1 MAEISKINVNGT
13 LYDIKDAVARERLFN
28 TGSWI
33 ISTTAANTPQGVVW
47 HSGSTAITGTLTAA
61 DADKKALYLVRS
73 ETQVGT
79 NDVYDEYAAISN
91 GSTGYQW
98 EKLGD
103 TQMSGSLTASS
114 SPAVTSLQSG
124 THTHD
129 VTVTSKYIKATATG
143 GAVTGE
149 GTHSHSLSG
158 GVSLASSS
166 SNTTGSKKY
175 LQELG
180 GTTTFAASAHAH
192 GITGTTGTGG
202 GHSHTISGSVSLAS
216 GTTSSTGS
224 ITFVS
229 DISAAAQG
237 HTHSITGGSTTKLTI
252 TRATDVAVGANG
264 TGSVTVTGSSSAITA
279 VGTPSITAV
288 ASRTSATV
296 VTGLKTGTGVIT
308 SVDQPTYDKVTYGN
322 NTGTGTSNYVQSL
335 STATAAKKAVVT
347 GLNGNTGLLTGTT
360 LASSSTQP
368 TTTGA
373 SARTASV
380 DTANEI
386 LYIYSVALASTTGSV
401 TTTTASYGADGDI
414 ITSVT
419 PTNKSFK
426 TTSTSVGN
434 WSVGASALNT
444 TTVYSAD
451 APTSIS
457 GTMANTASKT
467 FITAINSG
475 TYLTGVKVTTQPV
488 FDLAAGTTGQTVV
501 VAEGSAAATS
511 TAAATGTTKYLTVN
525 SSSLSI
531 ASADAHSHGIGSIAV
546 SANTASATVGASTR
560 YLTVSHDITVDNSG
574 SHTHGFT
581 QPTITIASGTSTDF
595 AVGAPGTY
603 TTGNNTGTVITGV
616 GASKDFIYEV
626 MFS

>member
-61 DADKKALYLVRS
+61 NADKKALYLVRS

-129 VTVTSKYIKATATG
+129 VTVTTKYIKGTATNG
-143 GAVTGE
+143 SVTASGE
-149 GTHSHSLSG
+149 HTHSL
-158 GVSLASSS
+158 
-166 SNTTGSKKY
+166 
-175 LQELG
+175 
-180 GTTTFAASAHAH
+180 
-192 GITGTTGTGG
+192 
-202 GHSHTISGSVSLAS
+202 SGSVSLAS
-216 GTTSSTGS
+216 ASSTSTGAITFLSSLNGTKTFANKDHSHGLTGS
-224 ITFVS
+224 TASAGSHAHTIEGSVTLASTATSGGITFVS
-229 DISAAAQG
+229 EVSAAAQG
-237 HTHSITGGSTTKLTI
+237 HTHSITGGSTTKLSI
-252 TRATDVAVGANG
+252 TRSTNVAVGADG

-296 VTGLKTGTGVIT
+296 ATGAVDAGGSDIVT
-308 SVDQPTYDKVTYGN
+308 SVTQPTYQKTTFGN
-322 NTGTGTSNYVQSL
+322 NATAQTSNYVQSL

-347 GLNGNTGLLTGTT
+347 GLNGNTGLLTGAT

-380 DTANEI
+380 DTANET

-401 TTTTASYGADGDI
+401 TATTASYGADGAV

-419 PTNKSFK
+419 PTSKAFGYADN
-426 TTSTSVGN
+426 SVGN
-434 WSVGASALNT
+434 WNVSTGSLTT
-444 TTVYSAD
+444 TTVYSAN

-488 FDLAAGTTGQTVV
+488 FDLTAGTTGQTVV
-501 VAEGSAAATS
+501 VAEGSVAATS
-511 TAAATGTTKYLTVN
+511 TAAATGTTKHLTVSHN
-525 SSSLSI
+525 ITTASSGDHTHASGSLTV
-531 ASADAHSHGIGSIAV
+531 A
-546 SANTASATVGASTR
+546 ANTASSSVSASTR
-560 YLTVSHDITVDNSG
+560 YLTISNTLAVSASG
-574 SHTHGFT
+574 SHTHEFT
-581 QPTITIASGTSTDF
+581 QPTITLSSGTSSDL